1 MTRKQLTSTEESS
14 LSRLIGRDFIRHRL
28 QNLEKVFPALDLY
41 GSYYDYTIGLEEE
54 EEIIWNWVYEADS
67 EWLAEQI
74 LENADKIIKKAGVVI
89 IDLQTEVD
97 VSDVY
102 DTGVFI
108 AFTGAGYN
116 FYDSHWYPLFKIIY
130 PDLDKWYKTFG

>member
-1 MTRKQLTSTEESS
+1 MTRKQLTSTEESA

-28 QNLEKVFPALDLY
+28 QNLEKVFPE
-41 GSYYDYTIGLEEE
+41 YYDYTIGLEEE
-54 EEIIWNWVYEADS
+54 EIIWSWVYEAES
-67 EWLAEQI
+67 EYIAEQI
-74 LENADKIIKKAGVVI
+74 IENADKIVKKAGVVI
-89 IDLQTEVD
+89 IDLQSDTD

-108 AFTGAGYN
+108 AFTGSGYS

-130 PDLDKWYKTFG
+130 PDLDEWYKTFG